1 MFIFFLLDHTFNL
14 KLKVEGERSSND
26 VDGQNFENLKYDPS
40 KSIRNTL
47 LDNSC
52 DADLNFYNIN
62 IKNINM
68 PLIMY
73 LKISILF
80 WMILQVKASQ
90 FYP

>member
-1 MFIFFLLDHTFNL
+1 MDHTFNL